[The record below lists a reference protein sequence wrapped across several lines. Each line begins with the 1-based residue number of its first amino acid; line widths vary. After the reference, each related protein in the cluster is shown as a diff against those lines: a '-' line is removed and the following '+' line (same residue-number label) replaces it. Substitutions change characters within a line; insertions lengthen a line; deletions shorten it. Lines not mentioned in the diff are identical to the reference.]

1 LALKKEQLE
10 AEIAKG
16 RERLALEKGRAE
28 RDIGS
33 RLEEV
38 GLREAELDTRES
50 LLHKQE
56 KALDTMEND
65 LRNMIRTQIANEIKL
80 QAEQLDSR
88 ASELQVSENTIKVK
102 EAELR
107 AWEQR
112 LSKKARDRDTKPG
125 VVYEFRYPPTH
136 APVYVGRT
144 TRDDPIKR
152 IEEHLED
159 ALNNENDFR
168 TWIYNLYHNEHML
181 PEVAI
186 VYETSGEA
194 ENRRVERQHINDLL
208 SRGAMLFNVQRKV
221 PLVDIKRELLV
232 AEVAGE

>member
-1 LALKKEQLE
+1 MQ
-10 AEIAKG
+10 G
-16 RERLALEKGRAE
+16 
-28 RDIGS
+28 
-33 RLEEV
+33 
-38 GLREAELDTRES
+38 
-50 LLHKQE
+50 
-56 KALDTMEND
+56 
-65 LRNMIRTQIANEIKL
+65 
-80 QAEQLDSR
+80 
-88 ASELQVSENTIKVK
+88 K